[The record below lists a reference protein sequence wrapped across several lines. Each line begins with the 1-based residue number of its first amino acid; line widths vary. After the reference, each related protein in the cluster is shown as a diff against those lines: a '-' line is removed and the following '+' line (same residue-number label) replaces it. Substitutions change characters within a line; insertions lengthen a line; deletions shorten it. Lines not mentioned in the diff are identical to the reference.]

1 MAQRRLQYEY
11 EKFVQEPA
19 NSKIR
24 AGPLSKSNFFDWW
37 AIIVGPTGT
46 PYEGG
51 VFNINVHFPT
61 EYPFKPPKL
70 RFETKV
76 FHPNV
81 SRSGMVCR
89 KALQKEWSPALT
101 TEKVLLYVTSLLAS
115 PNPDDP
121 MDVES
126 AHLYVENYRQ
136 YEDRARRWT
145 LKYAGRKAYVPSDY
159 SSDSEEY

>member
-61 EYPFKPPKL
+61 EYPFKPPTL

-76 FHPNV
+76 FHPNI
-81 SRSGMVCR
+81 SRKGAVCVDI
-89 KALQKEWSPALT
+89 LQKEWWPALT
-101 TEKVLLYVTSLLAS
+101 TAKVLLSVSSLLAS
-115 PNPDDP
+115 PNLEAPVDA
-121 MDVES
+121 VS
-126 AHLYVENYRQ
+126 AHLYVENYTLYEETARQ
-136 YEDRARRWT
+136 WT
-145 LKYAGRKAYVPSDY
+145 QRYAKNKSFVSTE
-159 SSDSEEY
+159 SDSDSDDQ